1 MAMTWENLKSYVNST
16 TDQDAFV
23 EQCWDEA
30 GTLINA
36 YIRERDV
43 PNDVYDRARIEVGQE
58 LFNRRSAPNGIAQ
71 FATFEGTTTQ
81 RVARDPMIGAYPL
94 LNPIIGGY
102 NFA

>member
-16 TDQDAFV
+16 SDQDTFV

-30 GTLINA
+30 TTLINA
-36 YIRERDV
+36 YIRDRDV

-81 RVARDPMIGAYPL
+81 RVARDPLIGAYPL

>member
-16 TDQDAFV
+16 SDQDAYV

-30 GTLINA
+30 TTLVNT
-36 YIRERDV
+36 YVRERAV
-43 PNDVYDRARIEVGQE
+43 PTDIFDRARIEVGQE

-71 FATFEGTTTQ
+71 FATFEGTQTQ
-81 RVARDPMIGAYPL
+81 RVARDPMVGAYPI
-94 LNPIIGGY
+94 LNPVIGGY

>member
-1 MAMTWENLKSYVNST
+1 MNWENLKEYVNST
-16 TDQDAFV
+16 NDQDTFV

-30 GTLINA
+30 TQLVDA
-36 YIRERDV
+36 YIRDRDV
-43 PNDVYDRARIEVGQE
+43 PNKLYDRARIEVGQE

-71 FATFEGTTTQ
+71 FATFDGTTTQ
-81 RVARDPMIGAYPL
+81 RVARDPMIGAYPI

>member
-16 TDQDAFV
+16 SDQDAFV

-30 GTLINA
+30 GTLINK